1 MGLFKR
7 LTGRA
12 SAAVEETELSPPT
25 VSQKKASISM
35 VPLSE
40 VTEASLAVW
49 RQLPGTIRHD
59 PSMISFAQENER
71 WKGDYEA
78 FISTFMFTL
87 EPISFKRAQF

>member
-7 LTGRA
+7 LGLSGRA
-12 SAAVEETELSPPT
+12 STSADDNEPSQPNVG
-25 VSQKKASISM
+25 QKKASISM

-59 PSMISFAQENER
+59 PSMVSFAQENER
-71 WKGDYEA
+71 WKGDYYLLCSAYCIME
-78 FISTFMFTL
+78 FS
-87 EPISFKRAQF
+87 

>member
-7 LTGRA
+7 LGLSGRA
-12 SAAVEETELSPPT
+12 STSATDDNEPSQPSSVA
-25 VSQKKASISM
+25 QKKASISM

-71 WKGDYEA
+71 WKGD
-78 FISTFMFTL
+78 
-87 EPISFKRAQF
+87 

>member
-1 MGLFKR
+1 VA
-7 LTGRA
+7 T
-12 SAAVEETELSPPT
+12 EDTELTPPT

-49 RQLPGTIRHD
+49 RQLPGSIRHD

-71 WKGDYEA
+71 WKGDYNA
-78 FISTFMFTL
+78 FMLSVHRFLVTFY
-87 EPISFKRAQF
+87 

>member
-7 LTGRA
+7 ITGRGSTA
-12 SAAVEETELSPPT
+12 GTVDETELSPPR
-25 VSQKKASISM
+25 VSQKKGSISM
-35 VPLSE
+35 VPSSE

-71 WKGDYEA
+71 WKGDYDA
-78 FISTFMFTL
+78 FT
-87 EPISFKRAQF
+87 SFLLR

>member
-7 LTGRA
+7 LGLSGQA
-12 SAAVEETELSPPT
+12 STSADDNQPSQPH

-59 PSMISFAQENER
+59 PSMVSFAQENER
-71 WKGDYEA
+71 WKGKKLITL
-78 FISTFMFTL
+78 ISRRCKL
-87 EPISFKRAQF
+87 LPINS

>member
-7 LTGRA
+7 LGISGRRP
-12 SAAVEETELSPPT
+12 SAAAPEETELSPPT

-49 RQLPGTIRHD
+49 RQLPGSIRHD

-71 WKGDYEA
+71 WKGDYDA
-78 FISTFMFTL
+78 LNFIFITARILIF
-87 EPISFKRAQF
+87 P

>member
-7 LTGRA
+7 LNISGRA
-12 SAAVEETELSPPT
+12 STSTDADDEPSQPSVA
-25 VSQKKASISM
+25 QKKASISM

-78 FISTFMFTL
+78 FIFGMEF
-87 EPISFKRAQF
+87 F